1 MDYGVLVNP
10 TPPPNGQVL
19 HRLLAQAFAHME
31 GRVDPPSSMTRL
43 DAQGVESRLG
53 MEDLVVAR
61 AGDRIV
67 GCLFAR
73 VTGDSYHLGKIAVV
87 QAMRQ
92 KGVARA
98 MVEAAAD
105 HATALGL
112 RTLTLQSRIELTE
125 NHAAFNAMGFR
136 QTGTYTHP
144 GYDEPTS
151 LVFTRPL
158 PPRGPLS

>member
-10 TPPPNGQVL
+10 NPPPAGQVL
-19 HRLLAQAFAHME
+19 HRLLSQAFAHME
-31 GRVDPPSSMTRL
+31 GRIDPPSSMTRL
-43 DAQGVESRLG
+43 DVRAIETRLG

-61 AGDRIV
+61 SGDRIV
-67 GCLFAR
+67 GCLFAGR
-73 VTGDSYHLGKIAVV
+73 DGANYHLGKIAVIH
-87 QAMRQ
+87 QMRQ
-92 KGVARA
+92 RGIARA

-105 HATALGL
+105 RATAMGL
-112 RTLTLQSRIELTE
+112 TALTLQSRIELTE

-136 QTGTYTHP
+136 QTGTFTHP

>member
-10 TPPPNGQVL
+10 NPPPAGQVL
-19 HRLLAQAFAHME
+19 HRLLSQAFAHME
-31 GRVDPPSSMTRL
+31 GRIDPPSSMSRL
-43 DAQGVESRLG
+43 DVGGIESRLG

-61 AGDRIV
+61 AGDRVV
-67 GCLFAR
+67 GCLFAAQD
-73 VTGDSYHLGKIAVV
+73 GDNYCLGKIAVAH
-87 QAMRQ
+87 AMRQ
-92 KGVARA
+92 KGIARA

-105 HATALGL
+105 RAISLGL
-112 RTLTLQSRIELTE
+112 TSLTLHSRIELTE

-136 QTGTYTHP
+136 QTGTFTHP
-144 GYDEPTS
+144 GFDHPTS